1 MLETRIMMYLPGCS
15 LMRLCLL
22 IVSALFTLAGAAH
35 SEATPSGLQQST
47 DSTFRVTEAGAETV
61 GGISRVPGPVSD
73 SGLRVAEAAR
83 KDLTGFFVIGIII
96 NVLLITLFLI
106 WAVGQWRK
114 TKK

>member
-1 MLETRIMMYLPGCS
+1 MTYSADRSPING
-15 LMRLCLL
+15 CLL
-22 IVSALFTLAGAAH
+22 ILSALFTLAWAAH
-35 SEATPSGLQQST
+35 SEAIPSGPQQST

-61 GGISRVPGPVSD
+61 GGVSRVPEPVSD
-73 SGLRVAEAAR
+73 TGLRAAEEAR

-96 NVLLITLFLI
+96 NVLLIMLFLI